1 MGEGTAISLPDRCP
15 ARLPHHPV
23 LPHPASRPD
32 LTMTAQ
38 VIPVEAILGKPDFKY
53 QKVQYRR
60 HVWQPGFG
68 EPEEQDPPAFQAHA
82 GTSSASSMYIRSKD
96 YGFQRNVWT
105 PGDVQYRDSEL
116 GSQWKAPE
124 GYEGVYDASVWGIP
138 TDGDMLPVPG
148 PPMSRLDYDRMLGL
162 GGQKELGG
170 PLGGEYVTPTEEDRP
185 VDMQAQARPGGG
197 AMPDGTDTLAGD
209 SAARKGH
216 ELNRRKLGIVT
227 RPSTMHD
234 RTYGKT
240 AESGKGAELY
250 QKRQRRV
257 VQFSKEDIRSFK
269 PWLSLIYVP
278 PTEILP
284 YYGKPFKFSKEDIRS
299 FKPWL
304 SLIYVPPTEIL
315 PYYGKPFKKEDIHS
329 FKPWLSLIYVPPTEI
344 LPYYGKPFKEDICS
358 FKPWLSLIYVPPT
371 EILPYYGKPFK
382 FSKEDIRSFKPWL
395 SLIYVP
401 PTEILPYY
409 GKPFKLSIECVV
421 KWYSVLS
428 PAILPL
434 DQEVGSSN
442 PGCCR
447 TPDMHT
453 YGKEAGQKVIPR
465 APMTPWTAAM
475 QTSGDVEPAFT
486 HLRKRGAPF
495 ATYLEKGMV
504 GDQPETV
511 GAVQAVPAAVGEER
525 AAAVVR
531 LRETEAAVWET
542 ARFFA
547 VRHIDAEADVWR
559 PDPRVV
565 KAILQERSEL
575 HLPPELAGLP
585 ESEEL

>member
-1 MGEGTAISLPDRCP
+1 
-15 ARLPHHPV
+15 
-23 LPHPASRPD
+23 
-32 LTMTAQ
+32 MTAQ

-68 EPEEQDPPAFQAHA
+68 EAEEQAPPAFQAHA

-138 TDGDMLPVPG
+138 TDGDMLPVIDIDWDELNRRKAERDARLAAEEEAARRAAEAALAAAGAPEVPG

-284 YYGKPFKFSKEDIRS
+284 YYGKPFKDE
-299 FKPWL
+299 PAAPEEPPAL
-304 SLIYVPPTEIL
+304 VPPK
-315 PYYGKPFKKEDIHS
+315 KP
-329 FKPWLSLIYVPPTEI
+329 
-344 LPYYGKPFKEDICS
+344 
-358 FKPWLSLIYVPPT
+358 
-371 EILPYYGKPFK
+371 
-382 FSKEDIRSFKPWL
+382 
-395 SLIYVP
+395 
-401 PTEILPYY
+401 
-409 GKPFKLSIECVV
+409 
-421 KWYSVLS
+421 
-428 PAILPL
+428 
-434 DQEVGSSN
+434 
-442 PGCCR
+442 
-447 TPDMHT
+447 
-453 YGKEAGQKVIPR
+453 GQKVIPR

-511 GAVQAVPAAVGEER
+511 GAVQAVMGAAEGKRGAAGGGGRAGGGGGAFAGDGSGGVGDGAYGSGFHLEKVNPDARQELPNYKDFNR
-525 AAAVVR
+525 TAKGWLAVEGA
-531 LRETEAAVWET
+531 ETYAMSEAEAAS
-542 ARFFA
+542 RGFFA

-559 PDPRVV
+559 PDPSVV